1 MRHCSIFLRRASDHN
16 ARKACIATDSTQPHA
31 SLSNITL
38 ENFIMNAITK
48 PAQLD
53 GRIAL
58 VTGASSGIGRASA
71 IELARRGAKVVV
83 SARRKPELDQLV
95 DEIVT
100 AGGEAKAFVADV
112 ANEDDLR
119 KLFDF
124 TVSTYGRLDVAFN
137 NAGTEGVFAPLLE
150 QDAERFD
157 MVFEP
162 NVRGVFNSMKYAAE
176 IMLRQGSGSI
186 INNASMGGLI
196 GFENASVYIA
206 SKHAVIGMTKTASI
220 EWFKRGVRVNALCPG
235 LIETPFHHRGIWPS
249 EEAQQA
255 FAAST
260 PAGRWGS
267 AEEMA
272 TIVAFLA
279 SDDSS
284 YVSGHALVADGGY
297 SVA

>member
-1 MRHCSIFLRRASDHN
+1 MN
-16 ARKACIATDSTQPHA
+16 TNTTQRPLA
-31 SLSNITL
+31 
-38 ENFIMNAITK
+38 
-48 PAQLD
+48 

-71 IELARRGAKVVV
+71 AELARRGAKVVV
-83 SARRKPELDQLV
+83 AARRQPELDQLV
-95 DEIVT
+95 EEIAD
-100 AGGEAKAFVADV
+100 AGGEARAFVADV
-112 ANEDDLR
+112 AKENDIHQLV
-119 KLFDF
+119 DF
-124 TVSTYGRLDVAFN
+124 TVATYGRLDIAFN
-137 NAGTEGVFAPLLE
+137 NAGTEGVFAPLVE
-150 QDAERFD
+150 QTAERFD

-162 NVRGVFNSMKYAAE
+162 NVRGVLNSMKYEAE
-176 IMLRQGSGSI
+176 VMLRQGSGSI

-206 SKHAVIGMTKTASI
+206 SKHAVVGMTKTASI
-220 EWFKRGVRVNALCPG
+220 EWFRKGVRVNALCPG

-249 EEAQQA
+249 VDVQEA
-255 FAAST
+255 FAAGT

-267 AEEMA
+267 ADEMA

-297 SVA
+297 SIA